1 MQKLEVGDVPEL
13 RIRKRDRSDNS
24 AFGSE
29 DLTPPAQTCV
39 DRVFAFVR
47 ARFKSY
53 LSTLTTLGCLFIVVG
68 LALKLMSVQ
77 YTQYYMNN
85 FEDASAVPIQTAPMS
100 SLKPG
105 GLRGGEQGGASP
117 GRDRRSGLARCQ
129 HTPGRLITAD
139 SLGSLCL
146 HTQLNSSGCCDMGRA
161 SATSEQM
168 SLSGLTT
175 GSAVAAVLLPT
186 RYACELCRGDNMCC
200 SSYESCVSC
209 CLSPEYELQRQ
220 NLRQHSSLFAYSRM
234 AEEDSFAFCAYKCR
248 TSSASLL
255 HENTY
260 RSPTVHCYGM
270 YAPSLDNR
278 VTVNSDRSSLRP
290 FVAAAAG
297 EGETTRLVDVYFQ
310 HAARLTTSSKS
321 DGERLD
327 HGVGEEDAPG
337 PG

>member
-1 MQKLEVGDVPEL
+1 MQKLEVGDAAEL

-29 DLTPPAQTCV
+29 DVAPPAQTCV

-53 LSTLTTLGCLFIVVG
+53 LSTLTTLGCLFIAVG

-77 YTQYYMNN
+77 YTQHYMNN
-85 FEDASAVPIQTAPMS
+85 FEDASAVPVQTAPMS

-105 GLRGGEQGGASP
+105 GLRGGEQGGTNP
-117 GRDRRSGLARCQ
+117 TRNPRSRLARCQ
-129 HTPGRLITAD
+129 HTPGKLMTAD

-146 HTQLNSSGCCDMGRA
+146 HTQLNASGCCDITRA
-161 SATSEQM
+161 SAPPQQQP
-168 SLSGLTT
+168 LPGFHADSG
-175 GSAVAAVLLPT
+175 VMLPT
-186 RYACELCRGDNMCC
+186 QFSCELCRSDNMCC
-200 SSYESCVSC
+200 SSYEGCVSC
-209 CLSPEYELQRQ
+209 CLSPEHEVQRQ
-220 NLRQHSSLFAYSRM
+220 SLRQHSSLFAYSRM
-234 AEEDSFAFCAYKCR
+234 AEDDSFAFCAYKCR

-260 RSPTVHCYGM
+260 RSPMVHCYGM

-290 FVAAAAG
+290 FVAAAA
-297 EGETTRLVDVYFQ
+297 EREATKLVDVYFQ
-310 HAARLTTSSKS
+310 HAARPASASKL
-321 DGERLD
+321 E
-327 HGVGEEDAPG
+327 HEPG